1 MFSRACLKSCTPL
14 RLFQTLSIVKFKSTT
29 AKMSLQCFEIESP
42 KKNTLKI
49 LPDVL
54 EDAELDLDKFKE
66 LFGKFTAFH
75 VWEERI
81 TRNIARQTNPEHPF
95 HNDPYQLKEIK
106 IQSLTKFTPNRLGF
120 LHINATVENSKGK
133 KYGFPGAVF
142 LRGGASGMLIIL
154 QPYDENGNDFGEK
167 LVIMTIQPRV
177 AIGGLEFMEIPAGM
191 VDEENNFVGTAAK
204 ELREEVGM
212 ILNES
217 ELFNL
222 TEWAI
227 PESEPSNEVFPR
239 AMYPSVGGC
248 DEGLQLF
255 VHQRRISNDTL
266 KRYEG
271 KMTGLLEEGEN
282 IHLKLVPYKDLWK
295 SGARD
300 AKALGA
306 YALYEELKKSK
317 TLPWTTE

>member
-1 MFSRACLKSCTPL
+1 
-14 RLFQTLSIVKFKSTT
+14 
-29 AKMSLQCFEIESP
+29 
-42 KKNTLKI
+42 
-49 LPDVL
+49 
-54 EDAELDLDKFKE
+54 
-66 LFGKFTAFH
+66 
-75 VWEERI
+75 
-81 TRNIARQTNPEHPF
+81 
-95 HNDPYQLKEIK
+95 
-106 IQSLTKFTPNRLGF
+106 
-120 LHINATVENSKGK
+120 
-133 KYGFPGAVF
+133 
-142 LRGGASGMLIIL
+142 MLIIL

-227 PESEPSNEVFPR
+227 PESESSNEVFPQ

-255 VHQRRISNDTL
+255 VHQRRISKDTL